1 MRRNE
6 PWWLAVYLPCA
17 CAFGLL
23 FMCVFFQV
31 AGYWLSGGEDV
42 ALLIKENVP
51 LYLKMAGAGFILGVV
66 LWLSNVR

>member
-6 PWWLAVYLPCA
+6 PWWPAVYLPCVGA
-17 CAFGLL
+17 LGLL

-42 ALLIKENVP
+42 ALLIKENIP

-66 LWLSNVR
+66 LWFFNMR

>member
-1 MRRNE
+1 MRKNE

-17 CAFGLL
+17 CALGLL

-42 ALLIKENVP
+42 AALIRENVP
-51 LYLKMAGAGFILGVV
+51 LYLKMAGAGFILGFV

>member
-6 PWWLAVYLPCA
+6 PWWLAVYLSCA

-42 ALLIKENVP
+42 AVLIKENVP
-51 LYLKMAGAGFILGVV
+51 LYLKMAGAGLILGFV

>member
-6 PWWLAVYLPCA
+6 PWWLVVYLSCA

-31 AGYWLSGGEDV
+31 TGYWLSGGQDV
-42 ALLIKENVP
+42 AVLIKENVP
-51 LYLKMAGAGFILGVV
+51 LYLKMAGAGFILGFV

>member
-1 MRRNE
+1 
-6 PWWLAVYLPCA
+6 
-17 CAFGLL
+17 
-23 FMCVFFQV
+23 MCVFFQV

-42 ALLIKENVP
+42 AMLIKENMP